1 MDMFIE
7 LSMIL
12 GITALISGLMKL
24 LKQPLIIGYIIAG
37 IILGPYSLN
46 VVNSIETISI
56 LSQIGIALLLFIVGL
71 GLSPKVIKEVGKV
84 SLITGVGQVLFTTL
98 IGFFICRMFGFS
110 AITSIYIA
118 VALTFSS
125 TIIIMKILSDKSDMK
140 TLYGRIAIGFLIVQ
154 DLIVILILMVVSS
167 LSTGFT
173 VTNLLFGTLLKG
185 FGLLVLLFL
194 LGIYVLPGLTKIIA
208 RSQEYLLLFSMSWCL
223 ALASLFHYLNFSME
237 IGALLAGFTLSLSP
251 YRYEIGCRMRSFRDF
266 FIVLFFVLMG
276 SQMIFADITFYIVPI
291 IVLSFFILFGNP
303 LIVMII
309 MGLLGYT
316 RRNSFFAGLTVAQ
329 ISEFSII
336 LVALGVKVGHVT
348 NDILAL
354 VTSVGL
360 ITIAGST
367 YMMLYS
373 NKIYSHISKYLK
385 VFERKG
391 KKVDE
396 QKFHELEDYDIILF
410 GYNRIGYDLLKYLKK
425 TRNKFLV
432 VDYDPETILNL
443 AKEGIDCRYGDGSDA
458 EFLNELNFSKVR
470 MIISTIPDFDTNL
483 LLINRVKEHNDK
495 AIIIVVST
503 DIDKSIELYNR
514 GATYV
519 IMPHFLGGQHT
530 TTLIENYGFNFDRF
544 LEEKVAHIESLK
556 KRKKRGQQHPMH
568 DRD

>member
-1 MDMFIE
+1 MDVFLE
-7 LSMIL
+7 LSMII
-12 GITALISGLMKL
+12 GITVLVSGLMKL
-24 LKQPLIIGYIIAG
+24 LRQPLIIGYIIAG
-37 IILGPYSLN
+37 IIVGPYFLDI
-46 VVNSIETISI
+46 VNSTETISS
-56 LSQIGIALLLFIVGL
+56 LSHIGIALLLFIVGL

-84 SLITGVGQVLFTTL
+84 SIITGVGQVMFTTL
-98 IGFFICRMFGFS
+98 IGFAICKLFGFTTV
-110 AITSIYIA
+110 TSLYIA
-118 VALTFSS
+118 VAMTFSS

-154 DLIVILILMVVSS
+154 DLIAIFILMVVSS
-167 LSTGFT
+167 TSNGF
-173 VTNLLFGTLLKG
+173 VLKDLIFGTLLNG
-185 FGLLVLLFL
+185 FGLLVILCLV
-194 LGIYVLPGLTKIIA
+194 GVYILPSIIRIIA
-208 RSQEYLLLFSMSWCL
+208 KSQEFLLLFSMSWCM

-251 YRYEIGCRMRSFRDF
+251 YRYEISCKLKSFRDF
-266 FIVLFFVLMG
+266 FIVLFFVLLG
-276 SQMIFADITFYIVPI
+276 SQMIFADVTVYIVPI
-291 IVLSFFILFGNP
+291 IVLSSFILFGNP
-303 LIVMII
+303 LIVMVL

-336 LVALGVKVGHVT
+336 LIALGVKMGHLT
-348 NDILAL
+348 NEILVL

-373 NKIYSHISKYLK
+373 NKIYNHISKYLK
-385 VFERKG
+385 IFERSG

-396 QKFHELEDYDIILF
+396 HKYHESEDYDIILF
-410 GYNRIGYDLLKYLKK
+410 GYNRIGYDLLKYLEK
-425 TRNKFLV
+425 TKNKFLV
-432 VDYDPETILNL
+432 VDYDPETILKL
-443 AKEGIDCRYGDGSDA
+443 AREGIDCRYGDGSDS
-458 EFLNELNFSKVR
+458 EFLNELNFSKVK

-503 DIDKSIELYNR
+503 DIDKSIELYNK

-530 TTLIENYGFNFDRF
+530 TTLIENYGFDFDKF
-544 LEEKVAHIESLK
+544 VEERVAHIENLK
-556 KRKKRGQQHPMH
+556 KRKRRGQAHPMH
-568 DRD
+568 DRH

>member
-1 MDMFIE
+1 MDLFVE
-7 LSMIL
+7 LSMII
-12 GITALISGLMKL
+12 GITALISGFMKL
-24 LKQPLIIGYIIAG
+24 LRQPLIIGYISG
-37 IILGPYSLN
+37 IIVGPYFLN
-46 VVNSIETISI
+46 IIYSTGTISI

-98 IGFFICRMFGFS
+98 IGFFICKMFGFS
-110 AITSIYIA
+110 TIVSLYVA

-154 DLIVILILMVVSS
+154 DLIVILILMFVSS
-167 LSTGFT
+167 VSAGF
-173 VTNLLFGTLLKG
+173 NLTDMLFGTLLKG

-194 LGIYVLPGLTKIIA
+194 IGVYVLPGLTKFIA
-208 RSQEYLLLFSMSWCL
+208 KSQEYLLLFSMSWCL
-223 ALASLFHYLNFSME
+223 LLASLFHYLNFSME

-251 YRYEIGCRMRSFRDF
+251 YRYEISCRMKSFRDF

-276 SQMIFADITFYIVPI
+276 SQMIFADVTLYIVPI
-291 IVLSFFILFGNP
+291 IILSSFILIGNP
-303 LIVMII
+303 LIVMVL
-309 MGLLGYT
+309 MGMLGYT

-336 LVALGVKVGHVT
+336 LIALGVKVGHLT
-348 NDILAL
+348 NEILAL

-385 VFERKG
+385 IFERKG
-391 KKVDE
+391 RKVDE

-425 TRNKFLV
+425 TRSKFLV

-443 AKEGIDCRYGDGSDA
+443 AKEGIDCRYGDGGDS
-458 EFLNELNFSKVR
+458 EFLNELSFSKIR

-483 LLINRVKEHNDK
+483 LLINRIKEHNDK

-503 DIDKSIELYNR
+503 DIDKSIELYNN

-530 TTLIENYGFNFDRF
+530 TTLIENYGFDFDRF
-544 LEEKVAHIESLK
+544 LEEKVIHIESLK
-556 KRKKRGQQHPMH
+556 KRKKRGQEHPAH